1 MARSVSAPLD
11 PPPEYAKYRH
21 EKPVVQARLWNGKL
35 IWLLTR
41 YDDVRAMLG
50 DNENFST
57 MPTRPGYPMI
67 TPGRQEFLTKERG
80 TLNRVDPPEHTR
92 LRRMITREFMLKR
105 IMEKKPFIEELI
117 TRLLDEMAAKGPP
130 ADLVQALALPLPTI
144 VISNMLG
151 LPYEDHDFIQER
163 TSAKLSLDPDGDPLE
178 PARAQQDLIRYLE
191 RLFRKKQENPVDD
204 DIFSHLIVE
213 QVNPG
218 HLTLEDAVSLA
229 ELLVV
234 AGHETTA
241 NMIAMGTLLLLKHPD
256 QMQKLRENPD
266 LMPNAIEEMLRYL
279 AIAHF
284 NGNRVAIRD
293 VEIGGQLIRAGEGVF
308 GLLSSANR
316 DENAFEDPDRF
327 DITRNSGH
335 HVTFGYG
342 VHQCIGQTLAR
353 VELDIVFR
361 QLLARFPN
369 LALAIPEH
377 EVEYKWHAFVFGVR
391 QLPIKW

>member
-1 MARSVSAPLD
+1 
-11 PPPEYAKYRH
+11 
-21 EKPVVQARLWNGKL
+21 
-35 IWLLTR
+35 
-41 YDDVRAMLG
+41 
-50 DNENFST
+50 
-57 MPTRPGYPMI
+57 
-67 TPGRQEFLTKERG
+67 
-80 TLNRVDPPEHTR
+80 
-92 LRRMITREFMLKR
+92 
-105 IMEKKPFIEELI
+105 
-117 TRLLDEMAAKGPP
+117 
-130 ADLVQALALPLPTI
+130 
-144 VISNMLG
+144 NMLG

-308 GLLSSANR
+308 G
-316 DENAFEDPDRF
+316 
-327 DITRNSGH
+327 
-335 HVTFGYG
+335 
-342 VHQCIGQTLAR
+342 
-353 VELDIVFR
+353 
-361 QLLARFPN
+361 
-369 LALAIPEH
+369 
-377 EVEYKWHAFVFGVR
+377 
-391 QLPIKW
+391 